1 MAPHCE
7 YHRFGNVSILHTL
20 SSSAVYETTI
30 RKGTSDNELTLTCY
44 AEILP
49 WITGQALLAQ
59 QRFHV
64 VPTRCH
70 LVAADGGTAG
80 YLGLG
85 QSRLRRRR
93 RGLERATGVGRVVR
107 RLRRRLVQ

>member
-7 YHRFGNVSILHTL
+7 YHRFGNVPISHAL

-30 RKGTSDNELTLTCY
+30 RNRTSDNELTCC
-44 AEILP
+44 AKILA

-59 QRFHV
+59 QRLHV

-107 RLRRRLVQ
+107 RLRRRLVE